1 MARIVQKYGGTSVGD
16 VERIRR
22 VASRVARWHAEGH
35 EVVVVVSA
43 RGGVTN
49 ELLARAKALNP
60 QPNER
65 EMDLL
70 LAVGEQETI
79 ALVAMALHALGVPAV
94 SRTGAQAG
102 ILTDPDH
109 TRARI
114 LRISGGDIGDALG
127 RGEVVIVA
135 GFQGANMD
143 GQTTTLGRGGSD
155 LSAIALAAALEAEVC
170 QIYTDVD
177 GVYTADPRI
186 VPDAKKIDAIGYE
199 EMLELA
205 SSGSRVMQTRAV
217 RFAQKY
223 GVPFEVR
230 SSFNDEPGTMVQEE
244 VVSMED
250 VAVSGVAL
258 DRNQVKIVVSD
269 IPDRPGTAARLF
281 EALAADG
288 VLVDMIVQNLGREGR
303 ANLTF
308 TVPQED
314 AYRAEKAVRP
324 LQDEFPD
331 MRVDTY
337 DRIAKLSV
345 VGVGMR
351 SHSGV
356 AGRFFGALAA
366 ERINV
371 QMISTS
377 EIKISV
383 VVAAEEADEAVR
395 TVHRAF
401 GLGAGGA
408 AAGAAES
415 GEHAAESGEA
425 AESGASGTPGPAQA

>member
-1 MARIVQKYGGTSVGD
+1 MRVVQKYGGTSVGD
-16 VERIRR
+16 VDRIRK
-22 VASRVARWHAEGH
+22 VADRIAAARSGGD

-43 RGGVTN
+43 RSGVTN
-49 ELLARAKALNP
+49 DLISRARALNP
-60 QPNER
+60 NPNDR

-79 ALVAMALHALGVPAV
+79 ALVAMALHAIGVPAV

-102 ILTDPDH
+102 ILTDPSH

-114 LRISGGDIGDALG
+114 LKISGGDIDQQLRQGN
-127 RGEVVIVA
+127 VVIVA
-135 GFQGANMD
+135 GFQGANVD

-155 LSAIALAAALEAEVC
+155 LSAIAMAAALNADLC
-170 QIYTDVD
+170 QIFTDVE
-177 GVYTADPRI
+177 GVFTADPRI
-186 VPDAKKIDAIGYE
+186 VPDARKLDQISYE

-205 SSGSRVMQTRAV
+205 SSGSKVMQTRAV
-217 RFAQKY
+217 KFAQKF

-230 SSFNDEPGTMVQEE
+230 SSFNDQPGTIVKEE

-258 DRNQVKIVVSD
+258 DRNQVKIVISD
-269 IPDRPGTAARLF
+269 IPDRPGTAARIF
-281 EALAADG
+281 QALADEG

-308 TVPQED
+308 TVPEED
-314 AYRAEKAVRP
+314 AYRAENAVKV
-324 LQDEFPD
+324 LKEDFPD
-331 MRVDTY
+331 ARIATY
-337 DRIAKLSV
+337 DRIAKLSA

-351 SHSGV
+351 SHTGV
-356 AGRFFGALAA
+356 AGKLFGALAN
-366 ERINV
+366 RKINI

-383 VVAAEEADEAVR
+383 VISIDDAEEAVR
-395 TVHRAF
+395 ILHEVF
-401 GLGAGGA
+401 DLGKISTAPTG
-408 AAGAAES
+408 
-415 GEHAAESGEA
+415 
-425 AESGASGTPGPAQA
+425 